1 MYDPTNLPDELNRKT
16 LSAIQYLLDKNRTG
30 ELSDNDLKTGVISI
44 WNVVSGLVSGQMA
57 ELLDSIIN
65 STADIKGE
73 EKVAIFLN
81 EKNNFFYVVRWVVG
95 SNKVELSV
103 HSQVSNYTIK
113 ECESSM
119 EAKNAFD
126 LFIKKLE
133 KLHRRI

>member
-30 ELSDNDLKTGVISI
+30 ELSDNDFKTGVISI
-44 WNVVSGLVSGQMA
+44 WNAVSGLVSGQMA

-81 EKNNFFYVVRWVVG
+81 EKNNFFYVVRWIVG

-113 ECESSM
+113 ECASSM
-119 EAKNAFD
+119 KAKNTFN
-126 LFIKKLE
+126 LFIE
-133 KLHRRI
+133 KLSKLYRRI